1 MAQQNYRNGPLSHLA
16 LPLKREYAVDHMQI
30 MSSASVKR
38 QYLNRQVLRPH
49 NPFTAMVMP
58 KLMPHVR
65 MSHTMVV
72 VQAAQELAYE
82 LGLNYEVVSAGGY
95 GHDCG
100 QICKG
105 HFGEKWIAKKSGRD
119 FRHEYF
125 ALVALRDLEGLKIS
139 SAVCEAI
146 ALHSFESGVMQ
157 RDDVSEESRVV
168 AVGDKIAYVAVD
180 TYEALEVL
188 RLGEINLTDSTQKCQ
203 ELRDE
208 LESLFANLY
217 PKYQPINWSQVGIA
231 GVESAYWSA
240 LHYLVAEAVKESAEV
255 GRVSFSKSPTAKQF
269 VEHRKILY
277 RKYYS
282 KVDDIE
288 QDGREL
294 EVTYGYLAEKFGE
307 YPTLLLISLLNDIE
321 VCNLIGAL
329 QSGNKNDLD
338 DAQMSIV
345 EAIYT
350 FHLPKKDEREID
362 MFAVPGCV
370 RCERGNCHDKSQT
383 SSRRSTGCRD

>member
-1 MAQQNYRNGPLSHLA
+1 MQQQNYSNGTLSHLA
-16 LPLKREYAVDHMQI
+16 LPSKREYAIDHMQI
-30 MSSASVKR
+30 MSSDSVKR

-49 NPFTAMVMP
+49 NPFTTKVMP
-58 KLMPHVR
+58 RLVPHVR

-95 GHDCG
+95 GHDSG
-100 QICKG
+100 QVCKG
-105 HFGEKWIAKKSGRD
+105 HFGEKWIAQKSGRD

-139 SAVCEAI
+139 PAVCEAI

-180 TYEALEVL
+180 SYEALEAL
-188 RLGEINLTDSTQKCQ
+188 RLGEFSPTDSAQKCQ
-203 ELRDE
+203 DLRDE
-208 LESLFANLY
+208 LESSFAKLY
-217 PKYQPINWSQVGIA
+217 PQYQPVNWHQVGVM

-240 LHYLVAEAVKESAEV
+240 LHYLVAEAVKESTEL

-269 VEHRKILY
+269 ANHRKILY
-277 RKYYS
+277 RDYYS

-288 QDGREL
+288 QDGCEL
-294 EVTYGYLAEKFGE
+294 ELTYGYLADRFSD
-307 YPTLLLISLLNDIE
+307 YPTLLLMSLLNDID
-321 VCNLIGAL
+321 VCNLTGAL
-329 QSGNKNDLD
+329 RSGNRNNLD

-362 MFAVPGCV
+362 MFAVPDCV
-370 RCERGNCHDKSQT
+370 R
-383 SSRRSTGCRD
+383 